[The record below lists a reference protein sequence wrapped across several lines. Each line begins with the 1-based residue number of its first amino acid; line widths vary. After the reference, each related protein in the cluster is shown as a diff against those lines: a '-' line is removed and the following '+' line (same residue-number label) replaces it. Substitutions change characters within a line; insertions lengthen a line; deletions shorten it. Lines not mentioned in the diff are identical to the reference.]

1 MVKRI
6 LLGVLVVLAVIQLVR
21 PKPNLAAQPPTKDD
35 FAVQYSP
42 PPEVQQILAVA
53 CYDCHSNTTRYPW
66 YAKVQPV
73 GWWLASH
80 INDGKAALNFSEF
93 GTYTAKKQARKLN
106 QISDQL
112 AEHTMPLPSYTWI
125 HHNARLSEA
134 QIKTVTDWTDD
145 LHDKI
150 APSE

>member
-1 MVKRI
+1 MLKRI
-6 LLGVLVVLAVIQLVR
+6 LVGLVVVVVAIQFIR
-21 PKPNLAAQPPTKDD
+21 PKANSAAQSSTKDD
-35 FAVQYSP
+35 FVVMYSP
-42 PPEVQQILAVA
+42 PAEIRQILAVA

-66 YAKVQPV
+66 YAQIQPT

-93 GTYTAKKQARKLN
+93 GTYAAKKQARKLS

-112 AEHTMPLPSYTWI
+112 TEHTMPLGSYTWI
-125 HHNARLSEA
+125 HRDARLTEA
-134 QIKTVTDWTDD
+134 QIKTVSDWMDD

-150 APSE
+150 APAE